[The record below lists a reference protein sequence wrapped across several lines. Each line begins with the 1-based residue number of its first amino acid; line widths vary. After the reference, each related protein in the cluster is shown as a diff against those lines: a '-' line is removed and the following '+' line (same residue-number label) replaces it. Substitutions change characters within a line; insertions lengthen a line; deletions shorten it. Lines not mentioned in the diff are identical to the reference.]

1 MKILID
7 IGHPAHVHLF
17 KNFAKEMID
26 KSHEVLFT
34 CRDKEFEIFLLK
46 SNCFNYISFGKKYKS
61 LLGKVCGV
69 LKFDWKEF
77 NTARKFKPDFFMSHG
92 SIYAAHAS
100 TLLRKKHISFEDTYN
115 MEQIKLYLPFS
126 EVVLTAQY
134 ENPLSA
140 HPKNISYKGYHE
152 LAYLHPKR
160 FIPDKSVLRELG
172 VKENEKYVIIR
183 FVSWNASHDIGH
195 KGISYE
201 NKLRAIKEFSKFAKV
216 FISSEAEL
224 PEELRKYQI
233 KIEPHRIHDALAFA
247 SLIFGESSTMS
258 EEAVMVG
265 TPAVYLLTKST
276 FYTRHLEEDY
286 GLMFNYSESEE
297 DQIKAIAKGVE
308 LLQMKNVKERWK
320 EKRDKMLADKIDVTA
335 FLVWFV
341 ENWPDSFEIMKKN
354 PDYQNRFK

>member
-1 MKILID
+1 MRILID

-17 KNFAKEMID
+17 SPFASEM
-26 KSHEVLFT
+26 KLKGHEILFT
-34 CRDKEFEIFLLK
+34 CREKEHEKTLLQAYG
-46 SNCFNYISFGKKYKS
+46 NNYVC
-61 LLGKVCGV
+61 LGKHYSTKIGKVWG
-69 LKFDWKEF
+69 LLRFDMQLLLVAW
-77 NTARKFKPDFFMSHG
+77 RFKPDLFLSAG
-92 SIYAAHAS
+92 SFYAAHVAY
-100 TLLRKKHISFEDTYN
+100 LMCKPHLSFEDTFNY
-115 MEQIKLYLPFS
+115 EQVRLYEPFTKVIFTS
-126 EVVLTAQY
+126 DY
-134 ENPLSA
+134 R
-140 HPKNISYKGYHE
+140 HPCVSKKEIHYSGYHE

-160 FIPDKSVLRELG
+160 FTPNGSILEELG
-172 VKENEKYVIIR
+172 VVGNEKYVIVR
-183 FVSWNASHDIGH
+183 LVSWKATHDVGH
-195 KGISYE
+195 KGIFYE
-201 NKLRAIKEFSKFAKV
+201 NKLKAIEEFSKFAKV

-233 KIEPHRIHDALAFA
+233 KIEPHRMHDALAFA

-258 EEAVMVG
+258 EEAVMLG

-341 ENWPDSFEIMKKN
+341 ENWPDSFKIMKKD

>member
-46 SNCFNYISFGKKYKS
+46 NNGFHYISFGKKYKS
-61 LLGKVCGV
+61 LLGKVWGM

-77 NTARKFKPDFFMSHG
+77 NVARKFKPDLFLSHG
-92 SIYAAHAS
+92 SPYAAHVAY
-100 TLLRKKHISFEDTYN
+100 LMCKPHLSFEDTFNY
-115 MEQIKLYLPFS
+115 EQVRLYEPFTKVIFTS
-126 EVVLTAQY
+126 DY
-134 ENPLSA
+134 R
-140 HPKNISYKGYHE
+140 HPCVSKKEIHYSGYHE

-160 FIPDKSVLRELG
+160 FTPNGSILEELG
-172 VKENEKYVIIR
+172 VVGNEKYVIVR
-183 FVSWNASHDIGH
+183 LVSWKATHDVGH
-195 KGISYE
+195 KGIFYE
-201 NKLRAIKEFSKFAKV
+201 NKLKAIEEFSKFAKV

-233 KIEPHRIHDALAFA
+233 KIEPHRMHDALAFA

-258 EEAVMVG
+258 EEAVMLG

-297 DQIKAIAKGVE
+297 DQIKAIARGVE
-308 LLQMKNVKERWK
+308 LLQVKNIKERWK

-341 ENWPDSFEIMKKN
+341 ENWPDSFKIMKKD